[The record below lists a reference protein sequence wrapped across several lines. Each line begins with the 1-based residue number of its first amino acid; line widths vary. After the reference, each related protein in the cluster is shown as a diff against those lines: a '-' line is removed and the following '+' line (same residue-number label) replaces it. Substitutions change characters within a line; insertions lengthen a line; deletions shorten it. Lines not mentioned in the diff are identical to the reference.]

1 MRRGLVLLGL
11 LLWAASPARAELR
24 IGIHVSLFPQMVMVP
39 GYPVYYAP
47 ELESNYF
54 FYEGAYWVYDS
65 DNWYS
70 SSWYDGP
77 WELVSPEFVPLYVL
91 RVPVRYYRRPPRYF
105 GGWQPD
111 APPRWGEHWGSS
123 WSQRR
128 SGWDRWDRRAIPAPA
143 PLPVYQ
149 RQYSGALYP
158 HVDEQRVLHSR
169 NYNYK
174 SPSNNRDN
182 RGADQNRRD
191 ERDRTPQAQPS
202 RQQEPRRTEQPQTA
216 ERPRQQPVA
225 TPRRQD
231 QESPH
236 RQMQQQPSPAQKP
249 GDERARDQD
258 GKQRS
263 NQGNKRGDKQ
273 GDRQHDNQHGENQR

>member
-1 MRRGLVLLGL
+1 MRRGIILLGL
-11 LLWAASPARAELR
+11 LLWATNPAKAEVR
-24 IGIHVSLFPQMVMVP
+24 IGIHVSLFPQLVMVP

-54 FYEGAYWVYDS
+54 FYEGVYWVYDS

-77 WELVSPEFVPLYVL
+77 WELMNPEFVPFYIL

-105 GGWQPD
+105 GGWQAD

-128 SGWDRWDRRAIPAPA
+128 SGWDRWDRRAIPVPA

-149 RQYSGALYP
+149 RQYSGARYP
-158 HVDEQRVLHSR
+158 LGDEQRVLQNR

-174 SPSNNRDN
+174 SPPSSQVN

-191 ERDRTPQAQPS
+191 GRDRTPQAQPP
-202 RQQEPRRTEQPQTA
+202 RQQERWGT
-216 ERPRQQPVA
+216 ERPRGAEQP
-225 TPRRQD
+225 
-231 QESPH
+231 
-236 RQMQQQPSPAQKP
+236 
-249 GDERARDQD
+249 RDQD
-258 GKQRS
+258 GKQD
-263 NQGNKRGDKQ
+263 NKQDNKQGNKQGNKE
-273 GDRQHDNQHGENQR
+273 GDRQHHKQPGDN